1 MWRCTV
7 SVKKTTATSTFLSQ
21 RLKNTFQTHSGRLQ
35 LKPARSLN
43 NNGVGNRRV
52 ILSRFLSPLITAVV
66 AVTNVPHVPSP
77 PLQRRNYRAL
87 RTSGKL
93 HGTLTAD
100 SRVEGARLEKPC
112 DPGSVF
118 KMHVGIFA
126 SLNAEVIHMILCFNV
141 GKRAKKTQKK
151 RCYKGCF
158 SWC

>member
-21 RLKNTFQTHSGRLQ
+21 RLKNTFQTHLGRLQ

-52 ILSRFLSPLITAVV
+52 ILSRFLSLLITAVV

-77 PLQRRNYRAL
+77 PSQRRNYRAL

-100 SRVEGARLEKPC
+100 SRWRVR
-112 DPGSVF
+112 DWRS
-118 KMHVGIFA
+118 HV
-126 SLNAEVIHMILCFNV
+126 
-141 GKRAKKTQKK
+141 TQEAISKCTLAFLLPLMQK
-151 RCYKGCF
+151 SF
-158 SWC
+158 T